1 MTKIRITRKQKIYKY
16 IVYNEENKIVYVEKS
31 GFKTQ
36 EEALKEGK
44 KAYNNYLNSKKI
56 SYPTNLRNKLKKTVI
71 KNLKITDGG
80 YKLVETAI
88 FGIVLITTSFG
99 AVKVITDIDSKLP
112 PKQDEKQEEDYNK
125 IEYITKNQCDFT
137 NLHIIL
143 RTAKTG
149 TTSVGTTTSDMLTR
163 LGISNEIVYKDS
175 NLSSKVSSAIT
186 NNKNKDIVVINLETG
201 YENSK
206 NGKTIIMGDSSNK
219 RKYSSDILSVCISTS
234 FNEYE
239 LSPVICSGKK
249 ASIWRSETYIEKEL
263 SNSVLINNVCQLT
276 IDVPPT
282 VTNDEIIKNDVS
294 ASIVEGIMRWSTLES
309 IERYKN
315 IYYTTVYGDNIV
327 NISET
332 YGMTINEIEENSDI
346 NMKKGVRVGNTVLI
360 GSIPKVA
367 MSNVKVINPYT
378 TTDSNIIK
386 PIVNTYTV
394 ESGDTLTKIAN
405 AYGVKAE
412 DIIVPSGNPNHIQ
425 IGDKLYITTYNLY
438 ITHKKSNQKE
448 NKKI

>member
-1 MTKIRITRKQKIYKY
+1 MTKIRITRKQNIYKY

-219 RKYSSDILSVCISTS
+219 RKYSSDILSACISTS
-234 FNEYE
+234 LNEYE

-412 DIIVPSGNPNHIQ
+412 DIIVPSGNPNRIQ